1 MGWFSKALLQ
11 SWRSFMLKLVGSRFH
26 FRRVVPVSLRPILGK
41 SEIWISL
48 GRAGKVEA
56 RRRAAELHGQMTDLF
71 EGLLSVSDI
80 KQSSKTL
87 TFSPEEIKSINE
99 KYVFKTDL
107 DVCKGIIRVLEDTIE
122 IHETLRIAEV
132 HNARAEV
139 EVKYQKIVMQQAE
152 YLDRL
157 MSGIKEVVIVAEN
170 FQARLLKSMEDLAQ
184 RLQISSAEKKVLRG
198 EIDRLHNTLI
208 TTFTKTIETT
218 ASRPPSQSP
227 TPYSEEALPIVAEN
241 QTKLQSKAPSPL
253 LLSAAL
259 ERFLNTKPAKSLETQ
274 RDTSRTVALFVQAF
288 GDLPVREI
296 DGKVSG
302 DFRDVLFSLPA
313 SHGKRRNLSFQ
324 DEIDRAASQDVPL
337 LSTKTVKNHFM
348 RLSSLWNDL
357 LRRDMV
363 EKNPWSR
370 WNFDLS
376 NQISRRA
383 WKQEEMNKLVN
394 TPWPVGSIPNETF
407 MGITMV
413 AAYSGMRLGEISN
426 LRNEDIQ
433 DVEGVPC
440 FRICAHPEDNWSPK
454 TDAGERIVPI
464 HSTLLSWGL
473 LAFQKANQKYL
484 FSDLK
489 DSRDGNRGADF
500 SRAFSRYKM
509 IMDLPPAV
517 TFHGFRHTVST
528 LLRNQKSDI
537 REIWIDALLGHE
549 SSHKSQG
556 ATTYLSGIDLTNL
569 QTTVEAIQY
578 PDFYLGKR
586 L

>member
-1 MGWFSKALLQ
+1 
-11 SWRSFMLKLVGSRFH
+11 MLKLVGSRFH
-26 FRRVVPVSLRPILGK
+26 FRRVVPVPLRPILGK

-56 RRRAAELHGQMTDLF
+56 RHRAAQLHEQTTDLF
-71 EGLLSVSDI
+71 EGLFNVSDI
-80 KQSSKTL
+80 KQSSDEL
-87 TFSPEEIKSINE
+87 TFLPEEIKSTNE
-99 KYVFKTDL
+99 EYVLKKELDARDTEIRILKNIIKIHENLRITGIHNAEKMAEIKYKETVFQHTKDL
-107 DVCKGIIRVLEDTIE
+107 LLFVLEIDEIE
-122 IHETLRIAEV
+122 KAIETFRTDFLE
-132 HNARAEV
+132 
-139 EVKYQKIVMQQAE
+139 
-152 YLDRL
+152 
-157 MSGIKEVVIVAEN
+157 
-170 FQARLLKSMEDLAQ
+170 SMEDLVR
-184 RLQISSAEKKVLRG
+184 RLQISSAEKEVLRS
-198 EIDRLHNTLI
+198 EIDRLHNTLV
-208 TTFTKTIETT
+208 TTLTKAIETT
-218 ASRPPSQSP
+218 ASRPAPQSP
-227 TPYSEEALPIVAEN
+227 TPYSEVALPVIAET

-433 DVEGVPC
+433 DLEGVPC